1 MTSETKSGGLSRN
14 DRLIRS
20 TFLKMLEQNPIEQIR
35 VGDLCRQC
43 EINRSTFY
51 RHYEDLPMLL
61 DSIVKE
67 SHRALFDE
75 IICDVDRSESF
86 EDVGY
91 SYIMK
96 VCEITK
102 KNRQLY
108 HLLLFGKT
116 PTCLRELMCRS
127 MYDLYFGAYSEK
139 GRNTP
144 GPEAVLH
151 HQFLVYGIIGMWI
164 FWVAENC
171 RTPKEVVAEAVKA
184 EIQSFYNTMGKL

>member
-1 MTSETKSGGLSRN
+1 M
-14 DRLIRS
+14 
-20 TFLKMLEQNPIEQIR
+20 
-35 VGDLCRQC
+35 
-43 EINRSTFY
+43 
-51 RHYEDLPMLL
+51 
-61 DSIVKE
+61 E

-116 PTCLRELMCRS
+116 PTSLREMMCRS
-127 MYDLYFGAYSEK
+127 MYEMYFGAYAEQHT
-139 GRNTP
+139 GTF
-144 GPEAVLH
+144 GPDAVLH
-151 HQFLVYGIIGMWI
+151 HQFLVYGIIGVWI

-171 RTPKEVVAEAVKA
+171 QTPIEVVADTVKT
-184 EIQSFYNTMGKL
+184 EIQTFYKTMEQL